1 MSLGNK
7 LAEAR
12 KKQNLTQE
20 QLAER
25 LGVTRQAVSRW
36 ESDAAYPETD
46 KIVRMAQIL
55 EVSCDYLL
63 QDGVDEKGKP
73 VASPVTRLLKQAQ
86 GKRVKLTFYESGSD
100 GMPVAHDW
108 CVIQDFDGG
117 WATVEVVVN
126 KKKRSKNEVRLIP
139 LSAISTITFLKD
151 GEPVRH
157 SAINIVDGF

>member
-20 QLAER
+20 QLAEQ

-36 ESDAAYPETD
+36 ESDTAYPETD

-73 VASPVTRLLKQAQ
+73 VTSPVTRLLKQAK
-86 GKRVKLTFYESGSD
+86 GRRVKLTFYESD
-100 GMPVAHDW
+100 GMPVVHDW

-117 WATVEVVVN
+117 WANMEVVRN
-126 KKKRSKNEVRLIP
+126 QKKPEKNEVRLIP

-151 GEPVRH
+151 GEPARH
-157 SAINIVDGF
+157 SPITIVDGF

>member
-20 QLAER
+20 QLAEQ
-25 LGVTRQAVSRW
+25 LGVTRQSVSRW

-73 VASPVTRLLKQAQ
+73 VSSPVTRLLQQAQ
-86 GKRVKLTFYESGSD
+86 GKRVKLTFYGGD
-100 GMPVAHDW
+100 NGMPVVHEW
-108 CVIQDFDGG
+108 CVILDFDGG
-117 WATVEVVVN
+117 WANVEVVVN
-126 KKKRSKNEVRLIP
+126 KKKPEKNEVRLIP

-151 GEPVRH
+151 DETVRR
-157 SAINIVDGF
+157 SALELR

>member
-36 ESDAAYPETD
+36 ESDTAYPETD

-63 QDGVDEKGKP
+63 QDGVDETGKT
-73 VASPVTRLLKQAQ
+73 AISPVTRLLKQAQ
-86 GKRVKLTFYESGSD
+86 GKRVRLTFYEDD
-100 GMPVAHDW
+100 GMPIVHDW
-108 CVIQDFDGG
+108 CVIQDFDGT
-117 WATVEVVVN
+117 WANVEVVVN
-126 KKKRSKNEVRLIP
+126 KKKPQKNEVRLIP
-139 LSAISTITFLKD
+139 LSSISTITFLKD
-151 GEPVRH
+151 GEEARRSPLEL
-157 SAINIVDGF
+157 N

>member
-20 QLAER
+20 QLAEK

-63 QDGVDEKGKP
+63 QDGVDEKGNPVKP
-73 VASPVTRLLKQAQ
+73 PVTRLLKQAQ
-86 GKRVKLTFYESGSD
+86 GKRVKLTFYEDD
-100 GMPVAHDW
+100 GMPVVHEW
-108 CVIQDFDGG
+108 CVIRDFDGA
-117 WATVEVVVN
+117 WANVEVVVN
-126 KKKRSKNEVRLIP
+126 QKKPQKNEVRLIP

-151 GEPVRH
+151 GEAAKRSPL
-157 SAINIVDGF
+157 DLK

>member
-12 KKQNLTQE
+12 KRQNLTQE

-46 KIVRMAQIL
+46 KIIRMAQIL
-55 EVSCDYLL
+55 GVSCDYLL

-73 VASPVTRLLKQAQ
+73 AALTVTRLLKQAQ
-86 GKRVKLTFYESGSD
+86 GKRVKLTFYEGD
-100 GMPVAHDW
+100 GMPVVHEW

-117 WATVEVVVN
+117 WANVEVVVN
-126 KKKRSKNEVRLIP
+126 QKKPQKNEIRLIP

-151 GEPVRH
+151 GEAVKRSPLEL
-157 SAINIVDGF
+157 N

>member
-36 ESDAAYPETD
+36 ESDTAYPETD

-63 QDGVDEKGKP
+63 QDGVDEKGTP
-73 VASPVTRLLKQAQ
+73 APAAVTRLLKQAQ
-86 GKRVKLTFYESGSD
+86 GKRVKLTFYEDD
-100 GMPVAHDW
+100 GMPIVHDW
-108 CVIQDFDGG
+108 CVIQDFDGA
-117 WATVEVVVN
+117 WANVEVVVN
-126 KKKRSKNEVRLIP
+126 QKKPQKNEVRLIP

-151 GEPVRH
+151 GEAAKRSPLEL
-157 SAINIVDGF
+157 N

>member
-46 KIVRMAQIL
+46 KIVRMARIL

-73 VASPVTRLLKQAQ
+73 VAFPVTRLLKQAQ
-86 GKRVKLTFYESGSD
+86 GRRVKLTFFEEDS
-100 GMPVAHDW
+100 GMPLFHEW
-108 CVIQDFDGG
+108 CVIRDFDGG
-117 WATVEVVVN
+117 WANVEVVRN
-126 KKKRSKNEVRLIP
+126 QKKPEKNEVRLIP
-139 LSAISTITFLKD
+139 LSAISSITFLKD
-151 GEPVRH
+151 GETADYGL
-157 SAINIVDGF
+157 SDLF

>member
-36 ESDAAYPETD
+36 ESDTAYPETD

-63 QDGVDEKGKP
+63 QDGVDETGKT
-73 VASPVTRLLKQAQ
+73 AISPVTRLLKQAQ
-86 GKRVKLTFYESGSD
+86 GKRVRLTFYEDD
-100 GMPVAHDW
+100 GMPIVHDW
-108 CVIQDFDGG
+108 CVIQDFDGA
-117 WATVEVVVN
+117 WANVEVVVN
-126 KKKRSKNEVRLIP
+126 KKKPQKNEVRLIP
-139 LSAISTITFLKD
+139 LSSISTITFLKD
-151 GEPVRH
+151 GEEARRSPLEL
-157 SAINIVDGF
+157 N

>member
-7 LAEAR
+7 LSEAR
-12 KKQNLTQE
+12 RAKNLTQE

-25 LGVTRQAVSRW
+25 LDVTRQAVSRW
-36 ESDAAYPETD
+36 ESDSAYPETE

-73 VASPVTRLLKQAQ
+73 ATVPVTRLLRQAQ
-86 GKRVKLTFYESGSD
+86 GKRVKLSFYESE
-100 GMPVAHDW
+100 GMPVVHEW
-108 CVIQDFDGG
+108 CVIRDFDGD
-117 WATVEVVVN
+117 WANVEVVVN
-126 KKKRSKNEVRLIP
+126 QKKPQKNEVRLIP

-151 GEPVRH
+151 GEVADI
-157 SAINIVDGF
+157 SFLELY

>member
-12 KKQNLTQE
+12 RKQNLTQE
-20 QLAER
+20 QLAEQ

-36 ESDAAYPETD
+36 ESDTAYPETD

-63 QDGVDEKGKP
+63 QDGVDEKGRP
-73 VASPVTRLLKQAQ
+73 AASPVTRLLKQAQ
-86 GKRVKLTFYESGSD
+86 GKRVKLTFYEEDS
-100 GMPVAHDW
+100 GMPVFHEW

-117 WATVEVVVN
+117 WASVEVVVN
-126 KKKRSKNEVRLIP
+126 KKKPQKNEVRLIP
-139 LSAISTITFLKD
+139 LSSISTVTFLKD
-151 GEPVRH
+151 GE
-157 SAINIVDGF
+157 SAERSPLELY